1 MNKFFRFLIIF
12 IVGCLLTSCE
22 LFKQFTPSER
32 HIGWDGNYFYYNNYK
47 CQTDLT
53 YEESLI
59 ETIEYNNKKYTMRNC
74 LQSVFKKEK
83 IHMIC
88 DLIEDSKKEE
98 WHSPSTFAYIIYSL
112 IDNNI
117 EYFISWN
124 DLCPREILEV
134 NDTYTIIF
142 ANRDNYNFSLLKV
155 DINNNIVNT
164 YDYSHNSW
172 SKVYSSNGYIAFKKN
187 DEILVGTSKDFTFKS
202 LDYQIKPETTSVK
215 FKTIAINN
223 RNLLQ
228 IIEESTIHISGYP
241 TEIHNLTYYDFDNNK
256 YYELVKF
263 EDEKYFDTSPYY
275 FDVQRY
281 EELFI
286 LSTPTPILCKE
297 KKEEVTKIVRLNSIL
312 CSISINGDNLIINE
326 KFKFDENRKYY
337 IGRQDEMFITF
348 SFRELSKDWLG
359 NYSLSNV
366 RRDQYMEKGN
376 YKLLDLGSYKDVFY
390 ISHTADVFYYT
401 KTVRRPSLMGNN
413 LNYYIFRKDATNNPG
428 IIAFFNY
435 PHYRS
440 TFHRYVCEK
449 SHEELGI
456 FTKTN

>member
-202 LDYQIKPETTSVK
+202 LDYQIKPETTK
-215 FKTIAINN
+215 INIKTITVNN

-228 IIEESTIHISGYP
+228 IVGESTIHISGYP

-263 EDEKYFDTSPYY
+263 EDKKYLDTSTYY

-286 LSTPTPILCKE
+286 LGTPTPILCKE

-326 KFKFDENRKYY
+326 KFKFDENREYY
-337 IGRQDEMFITF
+337 IGRQDEMFLTF

-359 NYSLSNV
+359 NYSLSNF
-366 RRDQYMEKGN
+366 RQRQYMEKGN
-376 YKLLDLGSYKDVFY
+376 YKLLDLGSYEDVFY
-390 ISHTADVFYYT
+390 ISHTADVFYYI

-413 LNYYIFRKDATNNPG
+413 LNYYIFRKDATNNPV
-428 IIAFFNY
+428 IIASFNY
-435 PHYRS
+435 PSYRPK
-440 TFHRYVCEK
+440 FYDYVYENNN
-449 SHEELGI
+449 EELSI

>member
-1 MNKFFRFLIIF
+1 MNKFFRLLIIC
-12 IVGCLLTSCE
+12 IVGCLLTSCV
-22 LFKQFTPSER
+22 KIFTPSEP

-47 CQTDLT
+47 CQTNLT
-53 YEESLI
+53 NEEYLI
-59 ETIEYNNKKYTMRNC
+59 ETIEYNNKKYTMYHRQ
-74 LQSVFKKEK
+74 QSVLKKEK
-83 IHMIC
+83 LHMIC
-88 DLIEDSKKEE
+88 GLKEVSNAE
-98 WHSPSTFAYIIYSL
+98 EQHPFPSTFAYIIYSL

-117 EYFISWN
+117 EYFISWD

-164 YDYSHNSW
+164 YDYNHNSW

-202 LDYQIKPETTSVK
+202 LDYQIKPETTK
-215 FKTIAINN
+215 INIKTITVNN
-223 RNLLQ
+223 RNILQ
-228 IIEESTIHISGYP
+228 IVEESTIHISGYP

-263 EDEKYFDTSPYY
+263 EDKKYFDASTHY

-286 LSTPTPILCKE
+286 LGTPTPILCKE

-326 KFKFDENRKYY
+326 KFKFDENREYY
-337 IGRQDEMFITF
+337 IGRQDEMFLTF

-359 NYSLSNV
+359 NYSLSHV
-366 RRDQYMEKGN
+366 RQSQYMEKGN
-376 YKLLDLGSYKDVFY
+376 YKLLDLGSYEDVFY
-390 ISHTADVFYYT
+390 ISHTADVFYYI
-401 KTVRRPSLMGNN
+401 KTVRRPSLMGPNFD
-413 LNYYIFRKDATNNPG
+413 YYLFRKDATNNPV
-428 IIAFFNY
+428 IIASFNY
-435 PHYRS
+435 PSYRPK
-440 TFHRYVCEK
+440 FYDYVYENNN
-449 SHEELGI
+449 EELSI